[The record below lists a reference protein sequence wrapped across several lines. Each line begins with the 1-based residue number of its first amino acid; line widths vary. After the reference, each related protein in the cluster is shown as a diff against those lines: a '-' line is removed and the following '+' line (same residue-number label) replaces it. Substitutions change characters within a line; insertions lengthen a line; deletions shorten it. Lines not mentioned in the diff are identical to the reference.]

1 MSEVVRFWEGSRF
14 AAHPPLDLGSAR
26 HTGTGGTTLSKEQQ
40 ASNAAAPLRSS
51 AAGDGSHIALIYQ
64 DRSISYADLDSRVDR
79 VTAALTSVG
88 VRKGDRVAL
97 MIQNIPA
104 FVETYYGIL
113 RTGAVAVPMNIGY
126 TPDEVAHILSDSE
139 ARALI
144 VADPFAGVVDG
155 LRETLPMLEHVVV
168 VGGTR
173 TGTISYDQFLNM
185 GDTATDADC
194 AEDDLACLVYTS
206 GTTGRPKGAML
217 SHGNL
222 LSNLE
227 QMSQV
232 PLLQAQ
238 ESDVVLLVL
247 PLFHIYALNVCL
259 GLAIREGATALLL
272 ERFDAVG
279 SLDQVEKHGVTV
291 LYGAP
296 PMYSAW
302 LNTPGTESRDLSK
315 VRLAVSGAAALPAS
329 VMEAFRDRLGITIWE
344 GYGLTET
351 SPALTSNAMGDEAK
365 PGSIGR
371 ALPGVEIR
379 LVDEDGEDVVEGDPG
394 EIVTRGPN
402 IFQGYW
408 RRDQDT
414 KEAFRSGWFHT
425 GDVAYRDEDG
435 YLFIVD
441 RKKDLIIVSGFN
453 VYPREV
459 EEVLLRHPKVAEVA
473 VVGVAHP
480 YSGEAVK
487 AVIVLTEGASATEEE
502 FDDFSR
508 RHLARFKCPSVIE
521 FASALPHTMTGKVL
535 RRALRED

>member
-1 MSEVVRFWEGSRF
+1 M
-14 AAHPPLDLGSAR
+14 
-26 HTGTGGTTLSKEQQ
+26 
-40 ASNAAAPLRSS
+40 SNAAGPLRES
-51 AAGDGSHIALIYQ
+51 AARAGEHAALIHQ
-64 DRSISYADLDSRVDR
+64 DRPISYAALDERADK
-79 VTAALTSVG
+79 VTASLAALG
-88 VRKGDRVAL
+88 IRKGDRVAL
-97 MIQNIPA
+97 MVQNIPA
-104 FVETYYGIL
+104 FVEVYYGIL
-113 RTGAVAVPMNIGY
+113 RSGAVAVPMNVGY
-126 TPDEVAHILSDSE
+126 TSDEVAHILSDAE
-139 ARALI
+139 ARAI
-144 VADPFAGVVDG
+144 VIAEPFCGVIDG
-155 LRETLPMLEHVVV
+155 LRDTLAMLDHVIV
-168 VGGTR
+168 VGSARMGSQ
-173 TGTISYDQFLNM
+173 SYDQFLALN
-185 GDTATDADC
+185 GTPVDAEC

-222 LSNLE
+222 LANLH

-232 PLLQAQ
+232 PLLAA
-238 ESDVVLLVL
+238 EGSDIVLLVL

-259 GLAIREGATALLL
+259 GLTIREAATAVLL
-272 ERFDAVG
+272 ERFDAAG
-279 SLDQVEKHGVTV
+279 SLEQIERHGVTV

-296 PMYSAW
+296 PMYTAW
-302 LNTPGTESRDLSK
+302 LNTPGVEDRDLGT

-329 VMEAFRDRLGITIWE
+329 VMEAFRDRLGVTIWE

-351 SPALTSNAMGDEAK
+351 SPVLTSNAMGDEAK

-371 ALPGVEIR
+371 ALPGIDLR
-379 LVDEDGEDVVEGDPG
+379 LVDGSGDDVAEGDPG
-394 EIVTRGPN
+394 EIVVRGPN
-402 IFQGYW
+402 IFRGYW

-425 GDVAYRDEDG
+425 GDVAYRDADG

-459 EEVLLRHPKVAEVA
+459 EEVLYRHPKIAEAA

-487 AVIVLTEGASATEEE
+487 AVIVLNDGESSTEEE
-502 FDDFSR
+502 IDGFCR

-521 FASALPHTMTGKVL
+521 FVSELPHTVTGKVL